1 MYPLELPLSRGP
13 SFRSLYGPV
22 SKPLATRGAKLL
34 VALALACILQCG
46 MGSAR
51 AQEEEESTAG
61 AVRAGATTQGVAEE
75 VPQPEVAARAWALT
89 DVRSGEYL
97 AGKNAQAR
105 LAMGS
110 TDKMMVA
117 LVALELVESGEAN
130 LDEEVTVSEEAAA
143 FAIPAYSNVGLLP
156 GDVLSIRELVL
167 AALIAS
173 GNDASYALAE
183 HLGGG
188 GEAGVERFVEEM
200 NRKVEDLGLAD
211 THFENPTGLDAR
223 GQYSS
228 ARDLAAI
235 ARVALEKPL
244 FRETV
249 GTPYATIT
257 TQEDRMIEVVSTNE
271 LLSLY
276 APATGVKTGY
286 TPGAGP
292 CLVASAAVGDES
304 YVSVVLGDEYR
315 FADSIRLMKHG
326 FDTYDRLDLV
336 IEGGRY
342 ARTDVPYRRGEKV
355 GLVAK
360 ESVEGLVDA
369 GSRVEREVRLMEEPP
384 GSARPGTRLGEV
396 VVKVDGE
403 RVGESTL
410 VASEGYDEA
419 SFGERVWYT
428 ASSLWS

>member
-1 MYPLELPLSRGP
+1 
-13 SFRSLYGPV
+13 
-22 SKPLATRGAKLL
+22 
-34 VALALACILQCG
+34 
-46 MGSAR
+46 MGTAW
-51 AQEEEESTAG
+51 AQEEEESTA
-61 AVRAGATTQGVAEE
+61 AVEQ
-75 VPQPEVAARAWALT
+75 VPQPEVAARAWVLT
-89 DVRSGEYL
+89 DARSGEYL
-97 AGKNAQAR
+97 AGKNAGAR

-117 LVALELVESGEAN
+117 LVALDLMDSGEAN

-143 FAIPAYSNVGLLP
+143 FAIPAYSNVGLFP
-156 GDVLSIRELVL
+156 GDVLSVRELIQ

-188 GEAGVERFVEEM
+188 GAASVERFVGEM

-235 ARVALEKPL
+235 ARAALEKPL

-249 GTPYATIT
+249 GTPYTTIT
-257 TQEDRMIEVVSTNE
+257 TQDRTIEVVSTNE

-292 CLVASAAVGDES
+292 CLVASAAAGNES

-315 FADSIRLMKHG
+315 FPDSIRIMKHG
-326 FDTYDRLDLV
+326 FDTYDRKDLV
-336 IEGGRY
+336 VEGERY
-342 ARTDVPYRRGEKV
+342 AKADVPYRRGKTID
-355 GLVAK
+355 LVAK
-360 ESVEGLVDA
+360 VSVDGLVDA
-369 GSRVEREVRLMEEPP
+369 NSKVEREVLLMKEPP
-384 GSARPGTRLGEV
+384 GSARPGTKLGEV
-396 VVKVDGE
+396 VVEVDGE
-403 RVGESTL
+403 RVGESAL
-410 VASEGYDEA
+410 VASRGYDEA
-419 SFGERVWYT
+419 SLGERVWDT
-428 ASSLWS
+428 ASRLWS